1 MPFSPRP
8 VSRSS
13 SSLLHGSKHGRRCF
27 FFFLSLCSLGRQ
39 QPWPT
44 STSHGRRPD
53 FRALSHGAQAC
64 AAPLS
69 ELAPSLLLPMTSAPV
84 FPAVQ
89 LPFRLPWSPSSLSTA
104 PRNSNSSSSP
114 PSAPFCSMAARSLSM
129 ADAQVASSSARP
141 LYLEQQEAAPLS
153 PFPRSPTKSTRRRC
167 STKCAAPFLHG
178 REHFLAATASQGQRV
193 AASPWPWSATRSR
206 ALHVRCFAQQLRRL
220 RAARCFVLRS
230 EQPST
235 PAMCSLF
242 CAAPI
247 SSSFTPVR
255 PRQFLF
261 NFTSTLFSGD

>member
-1 MPFSPRP
+1 
-8 VSRSS
+8 
-13 SSLLHGSKHGRRCF
+13 
-27 FFFLSLCSLGRQ
+27 
-39 QPWPT
+39 
-44 STSHGRRPD
+44 
-53 FRALSHGAQAC
+53 
-64 AAPLS
+64 
-69 ELAPSLLLPMTSAPV
+69 MTSAPV

-178 REHFLAATASQGQRV
+178 RELFLAATASQGQRV
-193 AASPWPWSATRSR
+193 AASPWPWSATRCR

-220 RAARCFVLRS
+220 HAARCFVLRS
-230 EQPST
+230 KQPST
-235 PAMCSLF
+235 PAVCSLF

-247 SSSFTPVR
+247 SSSFTPETNPVFCGEKASR
-255 PRQFLF
+255 
-261 NFTSTLFSGD
+261 STLVDVRSDAQIGITVVLANADWVCLWTERCRSSN